1 MDQSESNQS
10 NQNHHE
16 YIQDNHESDYNYE
29 NDQSYQYDYESDQSN
44 QELTLSNKNKKL
56 KTVTKSKP
64 AFKNSWLNEFRWLQ
78 FDKISQRMFCK
89 YCKCYNKSNAFGNLM
104 LLEKTVNKELE
115 QLTEQNKNHIIGIAK
130 IVYTLVQQDIPLAK
144 LQYMVQLFRE
154 LESSF
159 IVDGAVTYENEISGR
174 EFAFAISNV
183 IKAEIWKE
191 LSEAV
196 SFGIMID
203 KTLDQS
209 DATTITTKL
218 IRLFQ
223 SYDIIDKLVAFA
235 SDGASVMIGC
245 KNGVAQKLSQIC
257 PYIVYNHYIAHRLA
271 LACKD
276 SQKQIDYFN
285 NAETIIRDLRLKKL
299 KDIRWLGWYDAVK
312 NFVKT
317 LPAVLLQ
324 LQHDNNKVAN
334 NLYQRLCNWR
344 LLGFFH
350 FIFDILGH
358 LASLNKFFQKSNL
371 YFQDII
377 PIIDAT
383 TTIIQKDYLVD
394 TLDVR
399 NHYLGYNLQLFIDHT
414 NPFNKQTGINY
425 HTHLLI
431 YNNHNFDD
439 LFQDIYKYASTIITE
454 IKERFP
460 DRPLLAAMRIL
471 NPVEWSRKKEELFEF
486 GNNELQI
493 LFDHYG
499 TAKTI
504 NGQKFLPLIDVDSC
518 ITEWPGFKNI
528 IFSNFLTFFLQELLP
543 FLVRDYSDIFPNIIK
558 LAHITNSIPFSSVD
572 CERGFF
578 KQNTIKTCL
587 RTSLTTFTLDAFMR
601 ISLEGKESKEMNW
614 DKIYHE

>member
-10 NQNHHE
+10 NQNYHE
-16 YIQDNHESDYNYE
+16 YIQDNYESDYNYK

-56 KTVTKSKP
+56 KTITKSKL

-78 FDKISQRMFCK
+78 FDKISQQMFCK
-89 YCKCYNKSNAFGNLM
+89 YCKCYNKSNAFGSMGSVNFGRKSSVKKHASSEQHKDAIRLDAAK
-104 LLEKTVNKELE
+104 KTVNKELE

-130 IVYTLVQQDIPLAK
+130 I
-144 LQYMVQLFRE
+144 
-154 LESSF
+154 SSF
-159 IVDGAVTYENEISGR
+159 IVDGAITYENEISGR

-191 LSEAV
+191 LSKAIF
-196 SFGIMID
+196 FGIMID
-203 KTLDQS
+203 ESTDIAINKHIDIYVMYSNISGNVKTHFLQLLALDQS
-209 DATTITTKL
+209 DAATITTKL

-223 SYDIIDKLVAFA
+223 SYNIIDKLVAFA
-235 SDGASVMIGC
+235 SDDASVMIGC
-245 KNGVAQKLSQIC
+245 KNSVAQKLLQIFHILQEYQQILDC
-257 PYIVYNHYIAHRLA
+257 P
-271 LACKD
+271 K
-276 SQKQIDYFN
+276 
-285 NAETIIRDLRLKKL
+285 LRLKKL

-334 NLYQRLCNWR
+334 NLYQRLYNWR

-371 YFQDII
+371 YFRDII

-394 TLDVR
+394 TLD
-399 NHYLGYNLQLFIDHT
+399 
-414 NPFNKQTGINY
+414 QTVVNY

-431 YNNHNFDD
+431 YNNHDFDD
-439 LFQDIYKYASTIITE
+439 LFQDIYKYASTIIIE

-460 DRPLLAAMRIL
+460 DHPLLAAMRIL

-486 GNNELQI
+486 GDNELQI

-504 NGQKFLPLIDVDSC
+504 NSQKFLPLIDADSC

-528 IFSNFLTFFLQELLP
+528 IFSNFLTFSSQELLP
-543 FLVRDYSDIFPNIIK
+543 FLVRDYSDIFPNMIK

-572 CERGFF
+572 CKRGFS

-614 DKIYHE
+614 DKIYHEWHNIKNRYGIQ